1 MRDRRDHRLLHHLH
15 GLEVG
20 VAEEKRRA
28 AEQLPE
34 DDPDREDVGALVDL
48 LPERGLGRE
57 VAELALDD
65 PGLALLELAR
75 GLGEAEVHDLHLAVL
90 GDEHVGRRHVA
101 VHDVRAA
108 RPSESVSSC
117 A

>member
-1 MRDRRDHRLLHHLH
+1 MR
-15 GLEVG
+15 EVG
-20 VAEEKRRA
+20 VAEEEA
-28 AEQLPE
+28 LPGEHLPE
-34 DDPDREDVGALVDL
+34 DDPHGEDVGAGVDL
-48 LPERGLGRE
+48 LPLRGLGRE

-75 GLGEAEVHDLHLAVL
+75 RLGEAEVDDLHLAVL

-101 VHDVRAA
+101 VDDLRAA
-108 RPSESVSSC
+108 APSVPVSSW